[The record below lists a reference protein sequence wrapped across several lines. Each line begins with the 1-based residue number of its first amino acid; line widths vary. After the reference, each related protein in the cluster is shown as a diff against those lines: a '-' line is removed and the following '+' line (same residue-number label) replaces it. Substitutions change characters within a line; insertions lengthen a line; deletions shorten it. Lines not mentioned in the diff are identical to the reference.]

1 MAAHS
6 HIHKSKIVV
15 NTATWMMAE
24 NFFAII
30 KKPEWKE
37 FMKNFP
43 ELLDDIHEKLAG
55 AK

>member
-6 HIHKSKIVV
+6 QIHKSKIVV
-15 NTATWMMAE
+15 DAATKMMAE
-24 NFFAII
+24 NFSAVI